1 MADVED
7 SLLSLAEVE
16 KLYPEKAEE
25 MKRRG
30 ITRIRRSLLD
40 TSVTYKVT
48 EAPKRQAPSR
58 KSPFI
63 KRGPCGTKRR

>member
-1 MADVED
+1 MAEVED
-7 SLLSLAEVE
+7 SLLLLAEVE
-16 KLYPEKAEE
+16 KLYPDKAEE

-40 TSVTYKVT
+40 TSVTYKVV
-48 EAPKRQAPSR
+48 EPPKRQATQR
-58 KSPFI
+58 KRPFI